1 MGSRLFPE
9 RADNTYRGHKLA
21 PLGLVVLVR
30 YRALI
35 PFMFVLLLLDRLA
48 RNLILQ
54 LIPIGRTGTPPASA
68 VTFAILAVTIL
79 GLLLSLW
86 RRQLSLPD
94 GHPG

>member
-1 MGSRLFPE
+1 M
-9 RADNTYRGHKLA
+9 
-21 PLGLVVLVR
+21 LGLVVLVR

-35 PFMFVLLLLDRLA
+35 PFMFALFLMDRLA

-54 LIPIGRTGTPPASA
+54 LIPIERTGTPPVSA
-68 VTFAILAVTIL
+68 ITLGLLAVTIL

-86 RRQLSLPD
+86 PRQLSLPD